1 MASVNQNWT
10 SFQNIDL
17 DSDHAKKIQTVL
29 QNANFSYLCSKA
41 VELRK
46 KEGAHVR
53 NTLICSVDTAK
64 FTSGAFNVV
73 VALTFSDSIQWV
85 ARIMLPQGEN
95 DEDIL
100 ISLRSEI
107 STMELIRTKTTIPV
121 PRIFGYGVTTN
132 ELGYPYLLMEA
143 LSGNVLENQMAFS
156 VPDEHKGKFS
166 AQLARYI
173 YELSTIRFS
182 QIGRILYLHESELP
196 ELLPFSLI
204 GSPVG
209 PLSTSLEYFYL
220 FRRAQTN
227 AILQEHRGQQEWE
240 AAAWLLEKSLTTITT
255 EEHIYG
261 PFPLCHL
268 DLHFNNILVDGDYNI
283 TGIIDWSNA
292 QTVPIERFAINPEF
306 IPPPAAS
313 VEFKEAI
320 LEFRD
325 MFVDALEKVERE
337 KEGSR
342 SGKEITLHRLFAS
355 PLSEVV
361 YRCTCSYPWRA
372 VFDAQLVL
380 PLIYGR
386 NARWDDFQKFHNERS
401 A

>member
-17 DSDHAKKIQTVL
+17 DSDHAKKIQAVL
-29 QNANFSYLCSKA
+29 QNANFSYLCSEA
-41 VELRK
+41 VKLRK
-46 KEGAHVR
+46 KEEAHVQ
-53 NTLICSVDTAK
+53 NTLACSVDTAK

-85 ARIMLPQGEN
+85 ARIMLPREED

-100 ISLRSEI
+100 IPLMSEI

-121 PRIFGYGVTTN
+121 PHIFGYGVTTN
-132 ELGYPYLLMEA
+132 EFGYPYLLMEA
-143 LSGNVLENQMAFS
+143 LSGNVLESQMGLS

-173 YELSTIRFS
+173 YELSTIRFNR
-182 QIGRILYLHESELP
+182 IGRISHLHESELP
-196 ELLPFSLI
+196 ELLPFPVM

-220 FRRAQTN
+220 WRRAQTN

-240 AAAWLLEKSLTTITT
+240 VAAWLLEQSLTTIAT

-268 DLHFNNILVDGDYNI
+268 DFHFNNILVDGDYNI

-292 QTVPIERFAINPEF
+292 QTVPVERFAMIPEF
-306 IPPPAAS
+306 IPPPAAPAA
-313 VEFKEAI
+313 FQKAI
-320 LEFRD
+320 VEFRD
-325 MFVDALEKVERE
+325 MFVDALKKIERE
-337 KEGSR
+337 TEGSR
-342 SGKEITLHRLFAS
+342 SEKEIPLYRLFAS
-355 PLSEVV
+355 SRSEVV
-361 YRCTCSYPWRA
+361 CRCTYSFPWRA
-372 VFDAQLVL
+372 IFDARLVL
-380 PLIYGR
+380 PLLYGR
-386 NARWDDFQKFHNERS
+386 NAKWEDFQKFYNERS